1 MTLLGIRH
9 PEKLVRTAYLAA
21 FLPMQAA
28 LLNRATTIGLKR
40 TSKPTQR
47 SI

>member
-9 PEKLVRTAYLAA
+9 PENLVRTAYLAA

-40 TSKPTQR
+40 ASKPTQR